1 MKENNLKLVKG
12 NFKKE
17 DDDIYDFEST
27 RPEKCPNCNA
37 QTTDRACCIK
47 CGKYIDKD
55 GFAPEE
61 EFLWSKAWFA
71 AVNCDYAKAVEI
83 YSELIK
89 MFPEKSRYYSD
100 RGLDYFHNGQ
110 YEEAIADYNKVI
122 EMEPDK
128 DWYYEGR
135 AMAYMENKQ
144 YDEAF
149 ADYTK
154 MIEMHP
160 EIPNEYLN
168 RAKAYSRAGQYDKAI
183 ADFTKGLELTEDFLK
198 NPVID
203 EYGDSFFEAGGCKYF
218 LLPPFFYLNPR
229 AYAYKELGQF
239 EKAIADINKALET
252 IDCDWVYDRSC
263 LYNNR
268 AEIYEAAGEYQKA
281 IIDCKKAL
289 ELTLHIKAK
298 IPSTNEILERCR
310 NKLMG
315 RVNRNRFN
323 SFRKS

>member
-1 MKENNLKLVKG
+1 MKENNLKIVKG
-12 NFKKE
+12 NLKN
-17 DDDIYDFEST
+17 DNDIFDLEQT
-27 RPEKCPNCNA
+27 RPENCPNCNA
-37 QTTDRACCIK
+37 KTTDRACCVK

-71 AVNCDYAKAVEI
+71 AVNRDYGKAIEI
-83 YSELIK
+83 NSELIK

-100 RGLDYFHNGQ
+100 RGRDYFHNGQ
-110 YEEAIADYNKVI
+110 YKEAIADYNKAI
-122 EMEPDK
+122 ELEPDN
-128 DWYYEGR
+128 DWNYEGR
-135 AMAYMENKQ
+135 AMVYMENKQ

-160 EIPNEYLN
+160 EIPNKYRN
-168 RAKAYSRAGQYDKAI
+168 RAAAYSSAGQYDKAI
-183 ADFTKGLELTEDFLK
+183 ADFSKGLELTEDFFK
-198 NPVID
+198 NPAID
-203 EYGDSFFEAGGCKYF
+203 EYGEKYF
-218 LLPPFFYLNPR
+218 ESGNSKYYPLPLYYYLNSR

-239 EKAIADINKALET
+239 EKAIADINNALET
-252 IDCDWVYDRSC
+252 CDLAYDRSC
-263 LYNNR
+263 LYNSR
-268 AEIYEAAGEYQKA
+268 AEIFEAAGEYQKA
-281 IIDCKKAL
+281 INDCKKAL
-289 ELTLHIKAK
+289 ELTLHMEAK

-315 RVNRNRFN
+315 RVKRNRFN